1 MIDRRSVNNNI
12 HFLFFTFAHSIIQ
25 TFKTKT
31 YMNRREAIHRA
42 TLLLGGVLSAP
53 LMAGAMGQVLNTGES
68 VAVTADQ
75 ATLLA
80 EVADIIIPTTGTPGA
95 KAAGVEKFIV
105 RVMRDCYEK
114 ADQEKFY
121 AGLAKLDAD
130 SQAKFG
136 KGFAAL
142 DIAQKNVMVKQSTID
157 NKAFFTQMKSL
168 TVTGYFTS
176 EIGATQALEYLP
188 IPGKFEAC
196 IPLKPGHT
204 L

>member
-1 MIDRRSVNNNI
+1 
-12 HFLFFTFAHSIIQ
+12 
-25 TFKTKT
+25 
-31 YMNRREAIHRA
+31 MNRREAIQRA
-42 TLLLGGVLSAP
+42 TLMLGGVMAAP

-68 VAVTADQ
+68 LKVSGSQEAM
-75 ATLLA
+75 LA

-121 AGLAKLDAD
+121 AGLEKLDND

-136 KGFAAL
+136 KRFKDL
-142 DIAQKNVMVKQSTID
+142 ELAQKNEMVKQSTID
-157 NKAFFTQMKSL
+157 NKAFFMTMKGL

-176 EIGATQALEYLP
+176 EIGATQALAYDP
-188 IPGKFEAC
+188 IPGKFNGCMPMTAGQKTWA
-196 IPLKPGHT
+196 I
-204 L
+204 

>member
-1 MIDRRSVNNNI
+1 
-12 HFLFFTFAHSIIQ
+12 
-25 TFKTKT
+25 
-31 YMNRREAIHRA
+31 MNRREAIQKV
-42 TLLLGGVLSAP
+42 TLMLGGVMAAP
-53 LMAGAMGQVLNTGES
+53 LMAGAMGQVTNFGSS
-68 VAVTADQ
+68 VAVTAEQ
-75 ATLLA
+75 EKFLA

-114 ADQEKFY
+114 PEQEKFY

-136 KGFAAL
+136 KGFVAL
-142 DIAQKNVMVKQSTID
+142 DLAQKNEMVKQSTVD
-157 NKAFFTQMKSL
+157 NKAFFIAMKGL

-188 IPGKFEAC
+188 IPGKFNGC
-196 IPLKPGHT
+196 TTMKPGQKAWA

>member
-1 MIDRRSVNNNI
+1 
-12 HFLFFTFAHSIIQ
+12 
-25 TFKTKT
+25 
-31 YMNRREAIHRA
+31 MNRREAIQRA

-53 LMAGAMGQVLNTGES
+53 LMAGAMGQVLNTGKS
-68 VAVTADQ
+68 VKVSVEQEA
-75 ATLLA
+75 LLA
-80 EVADIIIPTTGTPGA
+80 EVADVIIPTTGTPGA

-142 DIAQKNVMVKQSTID
+142 NLTEKNEMMKQCTIN
-157 NKAFFTQMKSL
+157 NKPFFMSMKGL

-176 EIGATQALEYLP
+176 EIGATQALAYDP
-188 IPGKFEAC
+188 IPGKFNGCATYTKGQKTWA
-196 IPLKPGHT
+196 L
-204 L
+204 

>member
-1 MIDRRSVNNNI
+1 
-12 HFLFFTFAHSIIQ
+12 
-25 TFKTKT
+25 
-31 YMNRREAIHRA
+31 MNRREAIQRA

-53 LMAGAMGQVLNTGES
+53 LMAGAMGQILNTGES

-75 ATLLA
+75 SVLLA

-105 RVMRDCYEK
+105 RVVRDCFEK
-114 ADQEKFY
+114 PEQEKFY

-130 SQAKFG
+130 SQAKFS

-142 DIAQKNVMVKQSTID
+142 YLAQKNVMLKQSTVD
-157 NKAFFTQMKSL
+157 NKAFFLMMKGL

-196 IPLKPGHT
+196 IPLKPGQKAWA